1 MESLDKKLS
10 GLENFKK
17 FKQSLKE
24 LEDFR
29 KMIELVKQ
37 YPIKI
42 RETSRIYSPYS
53 KIY

>member
-1 MESLDKKLS
+1 MESLDKKLN
-10 GLENFKK
+10 GLEDFKK

-29 KMIELVKQ
+29 KMIELVKK

-42 RETSRIYSPYS
+42 GEINKTYSPYS
-53 KIY
+53 KTY